1 MDFMP
6 HSFASKAIKYFLDLS
21 LPKEHPADISFM
33 NPYSEKET
41 QKIVKQF
48 YQKYFNDTKKRIF
61 IFGINPGRFGGGI
74 TGISF
79 TDPVALRD
87 QCRIN
92 NDLGNRKELSS
103 EFVYKVINK
112 FGGVKKFYSHFFL
125 SALYP
130 LAIIKNS
137 KNYNYYDDS
146 ELLSFMK
153 PLVTESVKVQA
164 QLGADRKFAVS
175 FGKKN
180 AKYLEQINNELNIF
194 NEIKVLDHPRYIMQY
209 KRRKLDEYINKYLEM
224 LSSFI

>member
-1 MDFMP
+1 MP

-87 QCRIN
+87 QCKIDN
-92 NDLGNRKELSS
+92 NFGNRKELSS

-112 FGGVKKFYSHFFL
+112 YGGVKKFYSNYFL

-164 QLGADRKFAVS
+164 QLGADNKFAVS

-209 KRRKLDEYINKYLEM
+209 KRRKLDEYINNYLEM
-224 LSSFI
+224 LS